1 MNHRLIIRKRAE
13 THIEDAYDWY
23 EQRKKDLGSDF
34 LQAIEEAFKIIELNP
49 LAFQFKYKTI
59 RAIYTKRFP
68 YGIFYTID
76 KNKIIVL
83 AVFHLSQNPKLWHKL
98 SE

>member
-1 MNHRLIIRKRAE
+1 MNHRLIIRKQAE

-34 LQAIEEAFKIIELNP
+34 LQAMEEALKTIELNP
-49 LAFQFKYKTI
+49 RAFQFKYKTI

-68 YGIFYTID
+68 YGIFYMMDKDTIV
-76 KNKIIVL
+76 VL
-83 AVFHLSQNPKLWHKL
+83 AVFHLSQDPKLWKRL
-98 SE
+98 TK

>member
-34 LQAIEEAFKIIELNP
+34 LQAIEEALKIIEINP

-68 YGIFYTID
+68 YGIFYTMD
-76 KNKIIVL
+76 KETIIVL
-83 AVFHLSQNPKLWHKL
+83 AVFHLSQDPKLWKQL
-98 SE
+98 TK